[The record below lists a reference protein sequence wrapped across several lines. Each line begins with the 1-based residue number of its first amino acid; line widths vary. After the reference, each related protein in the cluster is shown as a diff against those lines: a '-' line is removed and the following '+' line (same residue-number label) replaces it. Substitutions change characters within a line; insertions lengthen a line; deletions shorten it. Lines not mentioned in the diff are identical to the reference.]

1 MRKGSIGGRTDSGSG
16 GVRAADKRTHRAK
29 EWAVEEIK
37 KFLLIAVYLWI
48 LLTLFVLQE
57 TLILARANIDQNFTP
72 FGFAIIN
79 ALILAKVVL
88 IAEDLH
94 FAQRLDD
101 WPLIYPTLYKSVAFG
116 ILCIAFYIL
125 EEVLVGL
132 WQGKVVAESLPPIAR
147 QGIKGI
153 VLAATTLTVEF
164 IPLFAVRELG
174 RVLGGRQLRT
184 LFFARRSVGG

>member
-1 MRKGSIGGRTDSGSG
+1 MRKGSIGVRSDSGSG
-16 GVRAADKRTHRAK
+16 GARAADKRTHRAK

-37 KFLLIAVYLWI
+37 RFLLIAVYLWI

-94 FAQRLDD
+94 FAQRLND

-132 WQGKVVAESLPPIAR
+132 WHGKVLAESLPPIAQR
-147 QGIKGI
+147 GIKGI

-174 RVLGGRQLRT
+174 RVLGSRQLRT